1 MVKGI
6 LSHLLKRDDGPRTG
20 ELVIDGR
27 RLPVTFRRHA
37 GARRIV
43 LRLDR
48 ERDGIVLTLPPGA
61 SAQTALEFAARQ
73 AGWIWT
79 RLERAPESV
88 PFLPG
93 EAVPVRGVGH
103 AIVHEPVARGLV
115 RVETGE
121 TLRLVVPGGH
131 DHVPRRV
138 ADWLKAEARRDLL
151 ARSRHHAE
159 AMEARFARV
168 SVRDTVSRWGS
179 CSTDGNLSYSW
190 RLILTPPF
198 VLDYVC
204 AHEVAH
210 LKHMNHGPRFWALV
224 EQHAPRMD
232 EARAWLKREGARLQR
247 YGG

>member
-1 MVKGI
+1 MAKGV
-6 LSHLLKRDDGPRTG
+6 LSHLLKRDEGPTTG

-48 ERDGIVLTLPPGA
+48 EHAGVVLTLPPGA
-61 SAQTALEFAARQ
+61 SAQAALEFAARQ

-79 RLERAPESV
+79 RLGRAPVGV

-93 EAVPVRGVGH
+93 ETIPVRGVGH
-103 AIVHEPVARGLV
+103 VIVHEAAARGLV
-115 RVETGE
+115 RAEARETPA
-121 TLRLVVPGGH
+121 LVVPGGL

-138 ADWLKAEARRDLL
+138 AEWLKAQARRDLL
-151 ARSRHHAE
+151 ARSCAHAE
-159 AMEARFARV
+159 AMEVRFVRV

-179 CSTDGNLSYSW
+179 CSTSGALSYSW
-190 RLILTPPF
+190 RLILAPPF

-224 EQHAPRMD
+224 ERHVPRME
-232 EARAWLKREGARLQR
+232 EARTWLKREGARLQR
-247 YGG
+247 YG

>member
-1 MVKGI
+1 
-6 LSHLLKRDDGPRTG
+6 
-20 ELVIDGR
+20 
-27 RLPVTFRRHA
+27 
-37 GARRIV
+37 
-43 LRLDR
+43 
-48 ERDGIVLTLPPGA
+48 
-61 SAQTALEFAARQ
+61 
-73 AGWIWT
+73 
-79 RLERAPESV
+79 
-88 PFLPG
+88 
-93 EAVPVRGVGH
+93 VRGVGH
-103 AIVHEPVARGLV
+103 AIVHEQVARGLV

-121 TLRLVVPGGH
+121 TLRLVVPGGL

-159 AMEARFARV
+159 AMEARFSRV

-224 EQHAPRMD
+224 ERHAPRMD

>member
-1 MVKGI
+1 MAKGI
-6 LSHLLKRDDGPRTG
+6 LSHLLKRDEAPPAG

-48 ERDGIVLTLPPGA
+48 EREGVVLTLPPGA
-61 SAQTALEFAARQ
+61 SARPAREFAARQ
-73 AGWIWT
+73 AGGIWT
-79 RLERAPESV
+79 RRGRAPESV

-93 EAVPVRGVGH
+93 ETVPVRGVGH
-103 AIVHEPVARGLV
+103 EIVHEAAARGLV
-115 RVETGE
+115 RAEAGDAP
-121 TLRLVVPGGH
+121 RLVVPGGREH
-131 DHVPRRV
+131 AARRV
-138 ADWLKAEARRDLL
+138 CDWLKAQARNDLMD
-151 ARSRHHAE
+151 RSRHHAQ
-159 AMEARFARV
+159 AMEVRFARL

-179 CSTDGNLSYSW
+179 CSASGALSYSW
-190 RLILTPPF
+190 RLILAPPF

-224 EQHAPRMD
+224 ARHAPRMD
-232 EARAWLKREGARLQR
+232 EARAWLKREGSRLQR
-247 YGG
+247 YG

>member
-6 LSHLLKRDDGPRTG
+6 LSHLLKRDDGPKTG
-20 ELVIDGR
+20 EIVIDGR

-37 GARRIV
+37 NARRIV

-48 ERDGIVLTLPPGA
+48 DRDGIVLTLPPGA

-79 RLERAPESV
+79 RLERAPGSI

-93 EAVPVRGVGH
+93 ETIPVRGISH
-103 AIVHEPVARGLV
+103 TIVHEAVARGLV
-115 RVETGE
+115 RAEQGDAP
-121 TLRLVVPGGH
+121 RLIVPGGI

-159 AMEARFARV
+159 AMDARFTKV

-210 LKHMNHGPRFWALV
+210 LKHMNHGPRFWGLV
-224 EQHAPRMD
+224 EQHVSRMD
-232 EARAWLKREGARLQR
+232 EARTWLKRQSARLQR
-247 YGG
+247 YG

>member
-1 MVKGI
+1 MVRGI
-6 LSHLLKRDDGPRTG
+6 LSHLLKRDDGPKTG

-27 RLPVTFRRHA
+27 RLPVTFRRQA
-37 GARRIV
+37 NARRIV

-61 SAQTALEFAARQ
+61 SAQTALEFAAKQ

-93 EAVPVRGVGH
+93 ETVPVRGVGH
-103 AIVHEPVARGLV
+103 VILHEPVARGVV
-115 RVETGE
+115 RAAPGATPV
-121 TLRLVVPGGH
+121 LLVPGGL
-131 DHVPRRV
+131 DHVPRRIS
-138 ADWLKAEARRDLL
+138 DWLKAEARRDVL
-151 ARSRHHAE
+151 ARSGEHAE
-159 AMEARFARV
+159 AMGVRFVRV

-179 CSTDGNLSYSW
+179 CSTGGALSYSW

-210 LKHMNHGPRFWALV
+210 LRHMNHGPRFWALV
-224 EQHAPRMD
+224 ERHVPRMD
-232 EARAWLKREGARLQR
+232 EARTWLKREGPRLQR
-247 YGG
+247 YG

>member
-6 LSHLLKRDDGPRTG
+6 LSHLLKRDDGPKTG
-20 ELVIDGR
+20 EIVIDGR

-37 GARRIV
+37 NARRIV

-48 ERDGIVLTLPPGA
+48 DRDGIVLTLPPGA

-79 RLERAPESV
+79 RLERAPGSI

-93 EAVPVRGVGH
+93 ETIPVRGVSYT
-103 AIVHEPVARGLV
+103 IVHEAVARGLV
-115 RVETGE
+115 RAEPGDAPC
-121 TLRLVVPGGH
+121 LVVPGGL

-159 AMEARFARV
+159 AMDARFAKV

-190 RLILTPPF
+190 RLILAPPF

-210 LKHMNHGPRFWALV
+210 LKHMNHGPRFWGLV
-224 EQHAPRMD
+224 EQHVSRMD
-232 EARAWLKREGARLQR
+232 EARAWLKRESARLQR
-247 YGG
+247 YG